1 MPGPIFYFRNFRG
14 EIEAMRHLADSGK
27 FLTSSSVTRLERFQE
42 AFDRA
47 QRGATV
53 HRIEISKDYPIET
66 YPSPGDYRPGGREGR
81 QLIGELSICW
91 YIRPI
96 GPRKKK
102 IGFPSFIVD
111 TEEGIAST
119 RIVIKALGNGYDEL
133 EEKAVWRSDIRTTHG
148 PGCFYHIQVLGES
161 DDTPFPDF
169 MGIPRFPDPFTTPM
183 AVLEFLLC
191 ELFPER
197 WAKHLSGGEFLCGEW
212 RESQKKFWLA
222 RLEAQRKAVSNT
234 SSSPWLSILSWS
246 PSSPNGQ
253 GT

>member
-1 MPGPIFYFRNFRG
+1 MPGAIFRFRDFRD

-27 FLTSSSVTRLERFQE
+27 FLTSSSVTRLERFQASLE
-42 AFDRA
+42 QA
-47 QRGATV
+47 QRGPNV

-66 YPSPGDYRPGGREGR
+66 YPSPGDYRPGSKEKR

-91 YIRPI
+91 HIRPN
-96 GPRKKK
+96 GKRKKRT
-102 IGFPSFIVD
+102 GFPGFVVD
-111 TEEGIAST
+111 TEAGVAST
-119 RIVIKALGNGYDEL
+119 RIAIKVLGNDDNEP

-161 DDTPFPDF
+161 DDKPFPHF

-197 WAKHLSGGEFLCGEW
+197 WEKHLSGGTHLSGEW
-212 RESQKKFWLA
+212 RESQKKRWLV
-222 RLEAQRKAVSNT
+222 RLEEQKKAVSRT
-234 SSSPWLSILSWS
+234 SSSPWFSILSWS
-246 PSSPNGQ
+246 PSSLNG
-253 GT
+253 